1 MRVILLTML
10 LALSFS
16 AHAES
21 EQKNEKM
28 LWPRLTVWPTGVDLF
43 INNPTADDY
52 RCSGTIYM
60 NHQSGRMTT
69 EFYFNRVYSR
79 MIEQRHIFNRFF
91 NDRII
96 NAYHNIF
103 CNRL

>member
-1 MRVILLTML
+1 MRLLFCTLL
-10 LALSFS
+10 LAVSFS
-16 AHAES
+16 AVAVEAE
-21 EQKNEKM
+21 KII
-28 LWPRLTVWPTGVDLF
+28 LWPRITVWPNGVDLF
-43 INNPTADDY
+43 IHNSTADDY
-52 RCSGTIYM
+52 QCNGTIYM
-60 NHQSGRMTT
+60 NHDSGKITS

-79 MIEQRHIFNRFF
+79 MIEQRHFFNRLF